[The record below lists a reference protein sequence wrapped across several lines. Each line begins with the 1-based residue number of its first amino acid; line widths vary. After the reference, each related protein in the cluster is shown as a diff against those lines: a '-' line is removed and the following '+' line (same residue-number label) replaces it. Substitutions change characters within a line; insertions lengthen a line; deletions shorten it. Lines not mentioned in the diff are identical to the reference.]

1 MDRVKADVCV
11 IRKEKVDVRGME
23 LELELVK
30 MKKLISQVE
39 GPSFEFRHKAAA
51 GPELRL
57 VAGARAIVINFIFD
71 FSSQL
76 QLQLQ
81 LHLDSSSSSSQQR
94 HPHYALAPMR
104 RWTNPRALLSYARRG
119 PSRLLQPAPQ
129 RFAIRFQRAFTNA
142 PFHLNEQTYT
152 SLPRKLPL
160 SSREYA
166 VFEKVERPQPS
177 ADAWVA
183 LLDGALP
190 PHLRDWSS
198 AALPPNLS
206 AVDVAE
212 ILLAAQHPSSPED
225 RSFDLLLHMG
235 FQQDRWSAVVWLV
248 KKLVDKFPAQH
259 AQNSPLA
266 AVNALWKNVP
276 SLSESTTSSMSLE
289 LPSATTAKKDLSM
302 SSSLDELTD
311 HPHRVAIRES
321 LQHDALGQIWLS
333 LGNMTKACA
342 GGDIRP
348 EVLEILAYLHHRE
361 IMPMS
366 IYQFQ
371 THFDKS
377 AIQQPPLLSM
387 LSSRILTSLS
397 DAAWRA
403 HEKLVTEEAK
413 AKGGEFA
420 ALRPE
425 VLGSVYR
432 VHVGGLRPEVW
443 MELILWSCIHGGWW
457 SHGADIL
464 RSIVN
469 DNSWKPLSWREYE
482 KGVSSQDDSQSGDWN
497 DWEFVFKTRSAST
510 RDAPSGPE
518 EHVDRTISAEVI
530 NAYIDVLA
538 SNVSE
543 TPDRWGVAIEDVV
556 QRVHEM
562 RTFLRRPEG
571 PNLSLSSG
579 SWDALAIRL
588 IETASVDA
596 ASNSTLLQRIISL
609 SLQFGEALTSP
620 STQDLPGY
628 VLDGNLALQGLLHRA
643 LYGQINAGSVEGAL
657 DVLKNIQ
664 KRADTD
670 KLRSVQDFVTTSPFF
685 AHSMSPESMFT
696 SNVPGIEYPAF
707 SIQIPPPILGS
718 FLDLMSDARQWAVGR
733 WLTNDEGMNDAVI
746 DEQLYTDP
754 HVQPAV
760 LRFAAESN
768 NSKLM
773 RHLRSLSLSD
783 QSYQAMFDSQ
793 VNFRRWIPAERVL
806 KFLPEGAEWN
816 VRNLANLTRVMMSD
830 VSGAAS
836 GNKDSRQ
843 NLETGKWLFGRML
856 HHRYD
861 TKPWSRAKSSSVRT
875 LLFIL
880 AAVREEW
887 SQFSLSLLKRD
898 FRYENF
904 TLDPRS
910 FNLMLEGIV
919 AAYGSTEGRRL
930 VATLWPKRARAL
942 ASPHVSE
949 NGASAETRSARI
961 TLPIHHRKQGLTLY
975 GALEPS
981 VQTLLIIFRKAL
993 EEMPTEEA
1001 TDIKSAAK
1009 KDSFDSEVSP
1019 QKVALWS
1026 LKRMAELPQLNEG
1039 VIASLD
1045 KSLAE
1050 KGLHDMRECL
1060 PRIFTSPPDD
1070 SDIGFESS

>member
-1 MDRVKADVCV
+1 M
-11 IRKEKVDVRGME
+11 IRREEVDVDVREME
-23 LELELVK
+23 IEVV
-30 MKKLISQVE
+30 MVKLISQVE
-39 GPSFEFRHKAAA
+39 GPRFEFRQKATA
-51 GPELRL
+51 GPSSSLRL
-57 VAGARAIVINFIFD
+57 VAAARAIVIHFIFD

-81 LHLDSSSSSSQQR
+81 LHLDSSSSS
-94 HPHYALAPMR
+94 PHYAPAPMR
-104 RWTNPRALLSYARRG
+104 RWTNTRALLSFARRRL
-119 PSRLLQPAPQ
+119 SRLQQPAPQ
-129 RFAIRFQRAFTNA
+129 RFAIRFHRAFTNA
-142 PFHLNEQTYT
+142 PSRLNDQTYT
-152 SLPRKLPL
+152 SFPRKLPL
-160 SSREYA
+160 STREYA
-166 VFEKVERPQPS
+166 VFDKVERPQPS

-198 AALPPNLS
+198 ATLPPNLS

-212 ILLAAQHPSSPED
+212 ILLAAQHPSCPED
-225 RSFDLLLHMG
+225 QSFDLLFHMG
-235 FQQDRWSAVVWLV
+235 FHQDRWTAVVWLV
-248 KKLVDKFPAQH
+248 KSLVDKFPAQH
-259 AQNSPLA
+259 AQSSPLA

-276 SLSESTTSSMSLE
+276 SLSESTTSPMSLDFP
-289 LPSATTAKKDLSM
+289 PSTTAKRKMSISM

-311 HPHRVAIRES
+311 RPHLVAIRES

-342 GGDIRP
+342 GGDVRP

-366 IYQFQ
+366 IYQSQ

-377 AIQQPPLLSM
+377 SIQQPPLLSM

-420 ALRPE
+420 AMRPE
-425 VLGSVYR
+425 VPGSVYR
-432 VHVGGLRPEVW
+432 VHVAGLRPEVW

-464 RSIVN
+464 RSIVK

-482 KGVSSQDDSQSGDWN
+482 KSVSSQEDSQSGDWN

-518 EHVDRTISAEVI
+518 EHVDRTVSAEVI

-538 SNVSE
+538 SHVSE
-543 TPDRWGVAIEDVV
+543 TPNRWGVAIEDVV
-556 QRVHEM
+556 ERVHEM
-562 RTFLRRPEG
+562 RTFLRQPEG

-596 ASNSTLLQRIISL
+596 ASNSSLLQRIISL
-609 SLQFGEALTSP
+609 SLHFGEALTSS
-620 STQDLPGY
+620 STRDLPDY

-670 KLRSVQDFVTTSPFF
+670 KLRSVQDFVTSSPLF
-685 AHSMSPESMFT
+685 AHSMNPDSMFT
-696 SNVPGIEYPAF
+696 SNLPGIEYPAF

-718 FLDLMSDARQWAVGR
+718 FLELMSDARQWAVGR
-733 WLTNDEGMNDAVI
+733 WLTNDEGMNEAVI

-768 NSKLM
+768 NPKLM
-773 RHLRSLSLSD
+773 RQLRSLSLSD

-793 VNFRRWIPAERVL
+793 VNFRRWVPAERVL

-816 VRNLANLTRVMMSD
+816 VRNLANLTRVMMYD
-830 VSGAAS
+830 LSGAAS
-836 GNKDSRQ
+836 GNKDSGQ

-861 TKPWSRAKSSSVRT
+861 TKPWSRAKFSSVRT

-880 AAVREEW
+880 AAVRQEW

-898 FRYENF
+898 FRYEHF
-904 TLDPRS
+904 TLDTRS

-919 AAYGSTEGRRL
+919 ASYGSTEGRRL
-930 VATLWPKRARAL
+930 VAMLWPKRARAF
-942 ASPHVSE
+942 ADSDIRE
-949 NGASAETRSARI
+949 NGTSSNDNRTQAHSSQTRSARI
-961 TLPIHHRKQGLTLY
+961 TLPVHNRKQGLTLY
-975 GALEPS
+975 GALQPS
-981 VQTLLIIFRKAL
+981 VQTMLIIFRRAL
-993 EEMPTEEA
+993 EEMSTEEA
-1001 TDIKSAAK
+1001 TDMGSTAK
-1009 KDSFDSEVSP
+1009 KNYFDSEVSP
-1019 QKVALWS
+1019 WKVALWS

-1039 VIASLD
+1039 VIASID
-1045 KSLAE
+1045 KSLGE
-1050 KGLHDMRECL
+1050 KGLDDMRARL
-1060 PRIFTSPPDD
+1060 PRIFKSPSGDSEIEYETS
-1070 SDIGFESS
+1070 